1 MALLAQGRQAEALQ
15 LFEQALEADPLH
27 GPTHFQ
33 LGLLLQRDGRLEEA
47 SSHLSTALS
56 ARPTDPDVL
65 LAAGVLEALRGN
77 DASAILRLR
86 GALQMRPDW
95 ANAQAALASVLSSTP
110 RGSTADRQEAV
121 ALAESANEQTAFSN
135 SAFLDILAVTL
146 ANTGDISRA
155 LSVARQGLSRAEAA
169 GDRAAGDALRARV
182 ADLESRPH

>member
-1 MALLAQGRQAEALQ
+1 MAVLAQGRPVEALQ
-15 LFEQALEADPLH
+15 FFERALEADPLH

-33 LGLLLQRDGRLEEA
+33 LGLMLQRDGRLEEA

-65 LAAGVLEALRGN
+65 LAAGVLDALRGD

-86 GALQMRPDW
+86 GALQMRPGW
-95 ANAQAALASVLSSTP
+95 ANAQAALASVLSSKP
-110 RGSTADRQEAV
+110 SSSTADRQEAV
-121 ALAESANEQTAFSN
+121 ALAESANEQTAFGN

-146 ANTGDISRA
+146 ANTGDVSRA
-155 LSVARQGLSRAEAA
+155 LSVARQGLSRADTA
-169 GDRAAGDALRARV
+169 GDRAAAEALRARV